1 MRPMQGATRAP
12 LTGEKGT
19 VAALGKTAGY
29 VKGGVAVT
37 ALALVLAAL
46 GAVLTIIGPDKI
58 GEITNIMSE
67 GLITGIDLAAIAK
80 VGITLIVIY
89 GLSALFTF
97 VQHYIMATVTLK
109 MSYRMRGELS
119 QKINRVPQKYFNTH
133 SQGDVLSRITNDV
146 STLQQG
152 VTNALP
158 MIISSATQFVG
169 CLVMMFVTE
178 WRLALISLGITL
190 VGLFAVVMIMSRS
203 QKYFT
208 AHQENLGKLNGYV
221 EEMYSGHEVVRISRA
236 GDEIKDR
243 FKGLNKAVYD
253 ANRKSQ
259 FLSGMMQPL
268 MNIVGNIAYVA
279 VCVFGSILVIND
291 PSLGF
296 GVIIS
301 FILYVRLFTTPLAQI
316 AQGLTNM
323 QTASASAHRIF
334 DFLESEELENE
345 DEKPTLGK
353 DVHGEVEFDH
363 VRFAYPDTPDKTVI
377 KDFSAKVKPGQKVAI
392 VGPTGAGKTTMVNL
406 LMRFFETNGGC
417 IKIDGKP
424 ISDVKRES
432 IHELFGM
439 VLQDTWLFEGTVR
452 ENLVYNMKN
461 VTEDDLWRVCRA
473 CGLDKFVR
481 SLSNGF
487 DTVLSE
493 SVNISAGQ
501 KQLLTIARAM
511 LQNAPMLILDEATSS
526 VDTRTELLIQ
536 RAMDE
541 LTQGRT
547 SFVIAH
553 RLSTIK
559 NADLILVMKDG
570 DVIESGNH
578 ETLMERGGFYAD
590 LYNSQFAK

>member
-58 GEITNIMSE
+58 GEITNIMSD

-152 VTNALP
+152 LTNALP

-377 KDFSAKVKPGQKVAI
+377 KDFSAKVKPGQKAAI

>member
-19 VAALGKTAGY
+19 VAALGKTAGH

-152 VTNALP
+152 LTNALP

-473 CGLDKFVR
+473 CGIDKFVR

-493 SVNISAGQ
+493 SINISAGQ

>member
-80 VGITLIVIY
+80 MGITLIVIY

-152 VTNALP
+152 LTNALP
-158 MIISSATQFVG
+158 TIISSATQFVG

>member
-152 VTNALP
+152 LTNALP

-353 DVHGEVEFDH
+353 DVHGKVEFDH

-493 SVNISAGQ
+493 SINISAGQ

>member
-152 VTNALP
+152 LTNALP
-158 MIISSATQFVG
+158 TIISSATQFVG

-190 VGLFAVVMIMSRS
+190 IGLFAVVMIMSRS

-578 ETLMERGGFYAD
+578 ETLMERGGFYAN

>member
-1 MRPMQGATRAP
+1 MRPIQGGARVP
-12 LTGEKGT
+12 LTGKKGT
-19 VAALGKTAGY
+19 VAALGKTAAY
-29 VKGGVAVT
+29 VKGGVGVIAF
-37 ALALVLAAL
+37 ALVLAAL
-46 GAVLTIIGPDKI
+46 GAILTIIGPDKI
-58 GEITNIMSE
+58 GQITDLMSE
-67 GLITGIDLAAIAK
+67 GLATGIDLAAIAK
-80 VGITLIVIY
+80 VGVALIVIY

-119 QKINRVPQKYFNTH
+119 KKINRVPQKYFNMH

-152 VTNALP
+152 LTNALP
-158 MIISSATQFVG
+158 TIISAVAQFVG

-178 WRLALISLGITL
+178 WRLALVSLVIT
-190 VGLFAVVMIMSRS
+190 VGGLFLVVFIMSRS

-236 GDEIKDR
+236 GDSIKEK

-253 ANRKSQ
+253 ANRRSM
-259 FLSGMMQPL
+259 FLSGLMQPL
-268 MNIVGNIAYVA
+268 MNVVGNIAYVA

-291 PSLGF
+291 PSVGF
-296 GVIIS
+296 GVIIA

-323 QTASASAHRIF
+323 QTASASAHRVF
-334 DFLESEELENE
+334 DFLEEEELENE
-345 DEKPTLGK
+345 DGKPAFEKDIKGK
-353 DVHGEVEFDH
+353 VEFDH
-363 VRFAYPDTPDKTVI
+363 IRFGYPDTPDKTVI
-377 KDFSAKVKPGQKVAI
+377 KDFSAKVEPGQKVAI

-406 LMRFFETNGGC
+406 LMRFFETNGGE
-417 IKIDGKP
+417 IRIDGKP
-424 ISDVKRES
+424 ISEMKRQS
-432 IHELFGM
+432 VHELFGM

-452 ENLVYNMKN
+452 ENLVYNMKDI
-461 VTEDDLWRVCRA
+461 TDSDLERVCRA

-481 SLSNGF
+481 SLPQGF

-493 SVNISAGQ
+493 SVSISAGQ
-501 KQLLTIARAM
+501 KQLMTIARAM

-536 RAMDE
+536 RAMDD
-541 LTQGRT
+541 LTKDRT

-578 ETLMERGGFYAD
+578 ETLMKQNGFYAE
-590 LYNSQFAK
+590 LYNSQFAN